1 MYAETS
7 VQKETSDLWGHKVFK
22 EILDLW
28 DRKEILALSVRKEI
42 LVLWVLLDQK
52 EKRVTKESAECKA
65 NRGLWGNKDLK
76 ERPAHRDHRAIWA
89 APGPKGNKDL

>member
-1 MYAETS
+1 M
-7 VQKETSDLWGHKVFK
+7 FK

-28 DRKEILALSVRKEI
+28 DRKEILDLSVRKEI
-42 LVLWVLLDQK
+42 LALWVLLGQK

-76 ERPAHRDHRAIWA
+76 ERPAHREKSVQRER
-89 APGPKGNKDL
+89 PER